1 MTEELRALL
10 SACPDCQAS
19 HDPAV
24 ASVYIR
30 HADWYIR
37 RGLPVEGVPCHEC
50 EGKRYRAQAMASLAE
65 VQARM
70 SGVES

>member
-10 SACPDCQAS
+10 SACPDCQAP
-19 HDPAV
+19 HEPAV
-24 ASVYIR
+24 AAVYIR

-37 RGLPVEGVPCHEC
+37 RGLLVEGVQCHEC
-50 EGKRYRAQAMASLAE
+50 EVKRYRARALASLAE
-65 VQARM
+65 VQARL